1 MNTHE
6 NAPRSGIA
14 VALGYTLMIAAVVAA
29 YLGIRWYGDLL
40 SAPAPLMAAATGA
53 ARSSS
58 DVMLHVLLALIVV
71 IVMAR
76 GLGTLF
82 RSVHQP
88 PVIGEIIAGI
98 VLGPSLLGRLA
109 PGVSAYVLP
118 GSVAPFLNVIAQVGV
133 ILYMFLVGLE
143 LDPAL
148 LRKRGHATVA
158 ISHASILAPFLLG
171 AVLALLL
178 YPRLS
183 SSDVPFTG
191 FSLFLGV
198 SMSVTAFPV
207 LARILTDRGIHKT
220 RMGAIALTCA
230 AVDDVTAWCLLAFV
244 VSVVEARTAGALSTV
259 VTALVFIAAMVIVV
273 RPAMVRLSFLYGNR
287 GADAGRDGRGV
298 RGAAALG
305 ADHRLHRH
313 PRHLRRLRPGR
324 GHPAR
329 QRPGARADRS
339 PGRPGGRAAAARVLR
354 LHRTAHADRIGERRW
369 GVAAV
374 RPDHRDRV
382 AGQIRRR
389 SGRGPPD
396 RARLAR
402 LGRARRADEHA
413 RPDGTDRAQHRLR
426 TRA

>member
-40 SAPAPLMAAATGA
+40 SAPAPLMGAATGA

-58 DVMLHVLLALIVV
+58 DVMLHLLLALIVV

-98 VLGPSLLGRLA
+98 VLGPSVLGRLA

-118 GSVAPFLNVIAQVGV
+118 GSVAPFLNVISQVGV

-143 LDPAL
+143 LDPTL

-171 AVLALLL
+171 AVLSLLL

-183 SSDVPFTG
+183 SGNVPFTG
-191 FSLFLGV
+191 FSLFVGV

-244 VSVVEARTAGALSTV
+244 VSVVEARTSGALT
-259 VTALVFIAAMVIVV
+259 TIGMALGYIALMLFVV
-273 RPAMVRLSFLYGNR
+273 RPAMVRLSLVYGNR
-287 GADAGRDGRGV
+287 G
-298 RGAAALG
+298 
-305 ADHRLHRH
+305 RL
-313 PRHLRRLRPGR
+313 
-324 GHPAR
+324 
-329 QRPGARADRS
+329 
-339 PGRPGGRAAAARVLR
+339 
-354 LHRTAHADRIGERRW
+354 T
-369 GVAAV
+369 
-374 RPDHRDRV
+374 
-382 AGQIRRR
+382 
-389 SGRGPPD
+389 
-396 RARLAR
+396 
-402 LGRARRADEHA
+402 
-413 RPDGTDRAQHRLR
+413 
-426 TRA
+426 